1 VLNWWVY
8 GCIHFCHLGDAM
20 PPVLPSPLSLSAVRA
35 LALHAQGLTTPNG
48 AEPDPT
54 PDAIYRAVEQVGCVQ
69 IDTLH
74 LVRRSHYLV
83 LWSRVGHYDPA
94 DFDRLIYH
102 PDQRRL
108 FEYWKH
114 AASIIPLAEYRYRQ
128 ETMRYFRDRGG
139 WWSDWRR
146 NPDNTALVQQV
157 LERVRA
163 EGPLR
168 AADFES
174 DGHKRGTWWDWKP
187 AKHALEYLYDVG
199 DLMIADR
206 VNFQRVY
213 DLRERVL
220 PGWVEFTP
228 LMADEVRGYE
238 IERAARALGIAQA
251 GQVADY
257 AYMKRGEG
265 APVIKELL
273 AEGVLL
279 EVEAELANGKA
290 GTLVLHRDALLQLE
304 QAADGA
310 IRATRTTFLSPFD
323 SLFWA
328 RDCDQQVWGF
338 RQTLEAYKPEPQRI
352 WGYYCLPILHGDRLV
367 GRFDPKLER
376 KTGTLRLKALYLEP
390 GIDPA
395 DDLIADIAGAL
406 RDFMAWHEA
415 RDLVIE
421 RSDPAEFG
429 QKLLA
434 AL

>member
-1 VLNWWVY
+1 
-8 GCIHFCHLGDAM
+8 M
-20 PPVLPSPLSLSAVRA
+20 PPVSASPLPLSAVRA
-35 LALHAQGLTTPNG
+35 LALRAQGLTTPNG
-48 AEPDPT
+48 AESDPT
-54 PDAIYRAVEQVGCVQ
+54 LERIYSTVEQVGCVQ

-74 LVRRSHYLV
+74 LVRRSQYLV
-83 LWSRVGHYDPA
+83 LWSRVGYYDPG
-94 DFDRLIYH
+94 DFDRLIYQ

-114 AASIIPLAEYRYRQ
+114 AASIIPLSEYRFRK
-128 ETMRYFRDRGG
+128 ESMRYFQDNGG
-139 WWSDWRR
+139 WWSEWRR

-163 EGPLR
+163 EGALR
-168 AADFES
+168 TADFES

-220 PGWVEFTP
+220 PPWVDTTP
-228 LMADEVRGYE
+228 PSPDEVRGHE

-251 GQVADY
+251 GQIADY
-257 AYMKRGEG
+257 AYMKRGEA
-265 APVIKELL
+265 APVIKEML

-279 EVEAELANGKA
+279 EVEAE
-290 GTLVLHRDALLQLE
+290 
-304 QAADGA
+304 QASAA
-310 IRATRTTFLSPFD
+310 RTTFLSPFD

-328 RDCDQQVWGF
+328 RDRDRQVWGF
-338 RQTLEAYKPEPQRI
+338 RQTLEAYRPEPKRI

-390 GIDPA
+390 GIEPA
-395 DDLIADIAGAL
+395 DNLIADTAGAL

-415 RDLVIE
+415 RELVVE

-429 QKLLA
+429 PKLLA
-434 AL
+434 AV